1 MRSDHDDLADTVAL
15 RVFGLLVAAV
25 VGVLLGLAMVR
36 WVTL

>member
-1 MRSDHDDLADTVAL
+1 MKDSHDDHADTVAL